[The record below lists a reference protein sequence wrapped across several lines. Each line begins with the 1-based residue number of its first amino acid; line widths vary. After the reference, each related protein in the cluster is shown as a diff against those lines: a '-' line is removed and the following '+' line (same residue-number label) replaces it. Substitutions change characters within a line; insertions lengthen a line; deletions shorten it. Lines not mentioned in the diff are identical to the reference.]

1 MKNKK
6 VSKKELELQEQLQN
20 ERRIAEYEMS
30 RLEHKIQGQKD
41 KNSANIG
48 YLALVIFCL
57 VVILVGLA

>member
-6 VSKKELELQEQLQN
+6 PSKKEVELQEQLQN

-30 RLEHKIQGQKD
+30 RLEHKIQVQKD

>member
-6 VSKKELELQEQLQN
+6 PSKKELELQEQLQS
-20 ERRIAEYEMS
+20 ERRIAEYEKS

-57 VVILVGLA
+57 VVIMVGLA